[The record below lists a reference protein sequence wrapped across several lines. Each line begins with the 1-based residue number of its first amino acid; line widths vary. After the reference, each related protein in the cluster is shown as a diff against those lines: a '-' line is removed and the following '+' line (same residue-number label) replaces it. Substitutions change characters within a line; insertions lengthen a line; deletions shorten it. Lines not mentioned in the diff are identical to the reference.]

1 MPERSREHF
10 TRDPFAITPDPGVY
24 VPRAA
29 TETARRELLRSA
41 CNPAKTTALIG
52 PPGLGKTLLL
62 HLLAE
67 EVPEDMQTVYLPY
80 AALPPAE
87 LCAWALGLL
96 GSPAGDDPI
105 GALQALGRD
114 LRERGSSLLMSIDDA
129 GAMPIATAR
138 WAGELVE
145 NSGGRVRL
153 AVAASDTPPGSRAI
167 AAIGSNFDIVHLNDP
182 MTESETRKYIDG
194 RLALAR
200 VPDSI
205 RARFDDRI
213 VRLLHRVSAGI
224 PRRLHSA
231 AAEILQEAPGA
242 TADGNA
248 VVPPAPIDAPVEPAK
263 PVEPVTS
270 EQTLGVPRDERRVA
284 RRRAAE
290 PEGVA
295 MRVGAG
301 GESIAKGRRAEDR
314 VEAPPRASE
323 ATTEEFDEPAA
334 GESIESEGEGFV
346 QPEPIES
353 EAVNGRPIPDRK
365 SPTAPGLPRR
375 VRTPSRRAIALGS
388 LLVAFVAVA
397 IPVIRSILS
406 EPRPSEAIERRAGSR
421 ESMHAGSREPMRE
434 DLRESM
440 HGGLRGSVQGGQD
453 EPTRENFRGSK
464 RAGLGEPSEAIEPGG
479 SLVPE
484 TSGEIRAATR
494 AAEPGSVE
502 VPAAEPP
509 STETLGPLAVQI
521 NATPWANVE
530 VDGIDLG
537 VTPLAN
543 IPLFT
548 GAHAFRVRMPDG
560 RVIERTV
567 EIDAERRFISF
578 E

>member
-1 MPERSREHF
+1 MSNGRSKPVGVQMPERSRGF
-10 TRDPFAITPDPGVY
+10 STRDPFAVTPDPEVY

-29 TETARRELLRSA
+29 TETARVELLRSA
-41 CNPAKTTALIG
+41 CNPAKTSALIG

-87 LCAWALGLL
+87 LCAWVLELL
-96 GSPAGDDPI
+96 GSPAAGDPI
-105 GALQALGRD
+105 AALQALSRD
-114 LRERGSSLLMSIDDA
+114 LRERKSSLLMSIDDV

-138 WAGELVE
+138 WAGEFIQ
-145 NSGGRVRL
+145 NAGGSVRL
-153 AVAASDTPPGSRAI
+153 AVAASDNATGNRVI

-213 VRLLHRVSAGI
+213 VQLLHRISAGI

-231 AAEILQEAPGA
+231 AAEILQEAPVT
-242 TADGNA
+242 TANEDA
-248 VVPPAPIDAPVEPAK
+248 IAPTAPVESVK
-263 PVEPVTS
+263 SVEPVAP
-270 EQTLGVPRDERRVA
+270 EQTLGVPSDERRVA

-290 PEGVA
+290 PEGVPV
-295 MRVGAG
+295 RVGAG
-301 GESIAKGRRAEDR
+301 GEPTSKGRRAEDR

-323 ATTEEFDEPAA
+323 AAT
-334 GESIESEGEGFV
+334 EGFV
-346 QPEPIES
+346 ES
-353 EAVNGRPIPDRK
+353 ETIEGEEANDLPTPDREL
-365 SPTAPGLPRR
+365 PTAPALSRR
-375 VRTPSRRAIALGS
+375 APSPSRRAIALGS
-388 LLVAFVAVA
+388 LLVAFVVVA

-406 EPRPSEAIERRAGSR
+406 GPDRSAVVEPRADLQKSARG
-421 ESMHAGSREPMRE
+421 

-440 HGGLRGSVQGGQD
+440 QGDLRGSLQGD
-453 EPTRENFRGSK
+453 LRESK
-464 RAGLGEPSEAIEPGG
+464 RADLQESKLVGLREPSGAIEPDG
-479 SLVPE
+479 SVAREAVGE
-484 TSGEIRAATR
+484 TRAATR
-494 AAEPGSVE
+494 VAEPHSVE
-502 VPAAEPP
+502 PPAVEPP
-509 STETLGPLAVQI
+509 PAETFGPLAVQI
-521 NATPWANVE
+521 NASPWANIE

-537 VTPLAN
+537 ATPLAN
-543 IPLFT
+543 IPLFA
-548 GAHAFRVRMPDG
+548 GAHSFRARMPDG